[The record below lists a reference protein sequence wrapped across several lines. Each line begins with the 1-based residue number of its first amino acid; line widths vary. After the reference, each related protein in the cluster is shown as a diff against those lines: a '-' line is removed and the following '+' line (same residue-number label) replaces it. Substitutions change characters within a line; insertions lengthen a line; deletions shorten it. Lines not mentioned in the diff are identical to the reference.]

1 MNAITIDKKYFTSLY
16 DVNGRNKVSL
26 ERSLE
31 TLENHSLTYIVEN
44 FELLYELLGDILI
57 ECNLEELLV

>member
-44 FELLYELLGDILI
+44 FELLFELLGDILI